1 MPPQPPMKPEDLG
14 LSSEPTMAQVMA
26 RLTEILAGGQQVQR
40 AQLKQTAPKSNT
52 RGPATSP
59 YNPRGEKDYPMPELA
74 CLHLMPFEQKPSLHG
89 LDREEVE
96 LINMV
101 KPGKYTVEMNDGGLR
116 TIFLNGKV
124 NRLNGRVEQIR
135 WEGEPDPDSGHP
147 SPLFTG
153 HNKQEFPALRVIL
166 RQMLGQKSAFRD
178 EDNADKYGR
187 DDSPAEQVMPMKVEL
202 KRIKEWQELTP
213 EQRENM
219 PGAMVKR
226 PTAAHKGP
234 LAVSLGE

>member
-1 MPPQPPMKPEDLG
+1 MADKKREDEFG
-14 LSSEPTMAQVMA
+14 LPSEPTMAQVMA
-26 RLTEILAGGQQVQR
+26 RLAELQAQALGVQR
-40 AQLKQTAPKSNT
+40 SQLKQTAPKSNT

-101 KPGKYTVEMNDGGLR
+101 APGKYTVEMNDGGLR

-187 DDSPAEQVMPMKVEL
+187 DQSPAEAVMPMKVEL

-213 EQRENM
+213 EQRENH
-219 PGAMVKR
+219 
-226 PTAAHKGP
+226 PTAFVKHATADHKGP
-234 LAVSLGE
+234 LAISLGE